1 MRVLVAVMVSIMLC
15 LQPMISLNES
25 NENYKIVSFSSL
37 QESSVSDNWWEDTN
51 MDKDKNRMHDM
62 LDIALEQGR
71 YVVDGKISVLVDFD
85 HMPTESDE
93 QLLIDEVGFEPSW
106 RFHHIPIIAGTIQ
119 TDLLDELLNVEG
131 VVFLTLNGEMR
142 MTLDN
147 AIGIH
152 HADTVWDL
160 GYTGEGISIAIIDTG
175 IDPLHVGLNDFD
187 DDPTTNDPKVVAFY
201 DALDG
206 SGDDGSGET
215 EPYDDQGHGSHCAG
229 ISAGTGAIE
238 EGPLSDGATP
248 YRGIAPDA
256 WLVGV
261 KVLDSGGSGSFA
273 EVMKGMEWTID
284 NKIKYNIRAAS
295 MSLGGVWLIEL
306 TQEQEERI
314 THLANEMVAAGISL
328 MIAAGNSAGY
338 GTIGTPGAA
347 KDVITVGS
355 TEDSKDLAVYSS
367 KGPTHEGQIKPNVA
381 AIGSAVMSVE
391 ANSGNGYASYSGT
404 SMATPM
410 VAGMAALLLQANP
423 DLQPLMI
430 RTILESTSEFKF
442 LTHPVRPNNDYG
454 WGFVL
459 MDAALDEAI
468 QYDASL
474 SINIS
479 ADTSVIYYEGNE
491 TEGGNDTASRF
502 YVREN
507 ENLYFDVE
515 GNASNL
521 EWRNILIEDVW
532 HSIDSLSEIDVMETQ
547 LGTGNHTIWVRAM
560 SSEGISYPVT
570 VPLYID
576 ESSKSEEVSSS
587 TLPLLPIGLALIV
600 LLSIALFF
608 SRRKSDVWQTSD
620 DDIWDE

>member
-1 MRVLVAVMVSIMLC
+1 MRALVAVMISIMFC
-15 LQPMISLNES
+15 LQPVISLSDNS
-25 NENYKIVSFSSL
+25 SYNYEIVPFSSL
-37 QESSVSDNWWEDTN
+37 QESSVPSNWWEDTN

-62 LDIALEQGR
+62 LDIALEQGK
-71 YVVDGKISVLVDFD
+71 YVVDGRISVLVDFD

-93 QLLIDEVGFEPSW
+93 QLLIEEVGFEPSW
-106 RFHHIPIIAGTIQ
+106 RFHHIPIISGTVE
-119 TDLLDELLNVEG
+119 TKLLDELLEIEG

-142 MTLDN
+142 IALDN

-152 HADTVWDL
+152 HVDTVWDY

-201 DALDG
+201 DALDD

-229 ISAGTGAIE
+229 ISAGTGAVDENPI
-238 EGPLSDGATP
+238 GGDDSKP
-248 YRGIAPDA
+248 YRGVAPDA

-273 EVMKGMEWTID
+273 EVMRGMEWTID

-295 MSLGGVWLIEL
+295 MSLGGVWLVEL

-347 KDVITVGS
+347 KDVITVGA
-355 TEDSKDLAVYSS
+355 TEDSKELAVYSS

-410 VAGMAALLLQANP
+410 VAGMAVLLLQANP

-430 RTILESTSEFKF
+430 RTILESTSEYKW
-442 LTHPVRPNNDYG
+442 LSHPVRPNNDYG

-459 MDAALDEAI
+459 MDEALAEAI
-468 QYDASL
+468 KYDASL

-479 ADTSVIYYEGNE
+479 ADTSVIFYEGNE
-491 TEGGNDTASRF
+491 TDGGNDTASRF
-502 YVREN
+502 FVREN
-507 ENLYFDVE
+507 ERLFFDVS
-515 GNASNL
+515 GNASNI
-521 EWRNILIEDVW
+521 EWRNILIEDIW
-532 HSIDSLSEIDVMETQ
+532 HAVDSITEIDVLQTQ
-547 LGTGNHTIWVRAM
+547 LGTGNHTIWVRAV

-570 VPLYID
+570 VALNIGDPIENDVEDSPSLSFSFVVFTSLLIAIFR
-576 ESSKSEEVSSS
+576 SKR
-587 TLPLLPIGLALIV
+587 T
-600 LLSIALFF
+600 
-608 SRRKSDVWQTSD
+608 
-620 DDIWDE
+620 

>member
-1 MRVLVAVMVSIMLC
+1 MRALVAVMVTIMLC
-15 LQPMISLNES
+15 LQPMITLNDKS
-25 NENYKIVSFSSL
+25 DDFLIVPLSSI
-37 QESSVSDNWWEDTN
+37 QESSVPDEWWKDTN

-62 LDIALEQGR
+62 LDIALEQGK

-85 HMPTESDE
+85 HMPTEADE
-93 QLLIDEVGFEPSW
+93 KLLIDEVGFDPSW
-106 RFHHIPIIAGTIQ
+106 RFHHIPIIAGTIE
-119 TDLLDELLNVEG
+119 TELLDELLEVEG

-152 HADTVWDL
+152 HVDTVWDY

-187 DDPTTNDPKVVAFY
+187 DDPLTNDPKVVAFY
-201 DALDG
+201 DALDE
-206 SGDDGSGET
+206 SGDNGDGTT

-229 ISAGTGAIE
+229 ISAGTGAVD
-238 EGPLSDGATP
+238 EGPMSENNEKP
-248 YRGIAPDA
+248 YRGVAPDA

-273 EVMKGMEWTID
+273 EVMRGMEWTID
-284 NKIKYNIRAAS
+284 NQIKYNIRAAS
-295 MSLGGVWLIEL
+295 MSLGGVWLVEL
-306 TQEQEERI
+306 TQEQEERV

-328 MIAAGNSAGY
+328 MIAAGNSAAY

-355 TEDSKDLAVYSS
+355 TEDSKELAVYSS

-410 VAGMAALLLQANP
+410 VAGMAVLLLQANP

-430 RTILESTSEFKF
+430 RTILESTSEFRW
-442 LTHPVRPNNDYG
+442 LSHPVRPNNDYG

-459 MDAALDEAI
+459 MDTALDEAI
-468 QYDASL
+468 KYDASL

-479 ADTSVIYYEGNE
+479 ADTSVIYYEGND
-491 TEGGNDTASRF
+491 TDGGNDTASRF
-502 YVREN
+502 FVHEN
-507 ENLYFDVE
+507 EQLFFDVT
-515 GNASNL
+515 GNASHI

-532 HSIDSLSEIDVMETQ
+532 HTIDSISEIDVMETQ
-547 LGTGNHTIWVRAM
+547 LGTGNHTIWVRAV

-570 VPLYID
+570 VALNIGDPIAEASEDSPSLPFTFVVFTSLVVAILR
-576 ESSKSEEVSSS
+576 SKR
-587 TLPLLPIGLALIV
+587 T
-600 LLSIALFF
+600 
-608 SRRKSDVWQTSD
+608 
-620 DDIWDE
+620 

>member
-25 NENYKIVSFSSL
+25 NKNYKIVSFSSL
-37 QESSVSDNWWEDTN
+37 QESSVSDSWWEDTN

-106 RFHHIPIIAGTIQ
+106 RFHHIPIIAGTVQ

-229 ISAGTGAIE
+229 ISAGTGAVE

-491 TEGGNDTASRF
+491 TDGGNDTASRF

-532 HSIDSLSEIDVMETQ
+532 HSIDSISEIDVMETQ
-547 LGTGNHTIWVRAM
+547 LGTGNHTIWVRAI

-570 VPLYID
+570 VPLNID
-576 ESSKSEEVSSS
+576 DAKSSS
-587 TLPLLPIGLALIV
+587 TEDSP
-600 LLSIALFF
+600 SIPFSFVVFTSFLVALFR
-608 SRRKSDVWQTSD
+608 SKRT
-620 DDIWDE
+620 

>member
-1 MRVLVAVMVSIMLC
+1 MRVLVALIVSIMLC
-15 LQPMISLNES
+15 LQPMLSFDNES
-25 NENYKIVSFSSL
+25 DNYVIVPFSSL
-37 QESSVSDNWWEDTN
+37 QEPMVSDWWEDTR
-51 MDKDKNRMHDM
+51 MDKDRNGMHDM
-62 LDIALEQGR
+62 LDIAVEQGK
-71 YVVDGKISVLVDFD
+71 YVIDGKISVLVDFD

-106 RFHHIPIIAGTIQ
+106 RFHHIPIIAGTIE
-119 TDLLDELLNVEG
+119 TELLDDLLNVEG
-131 VVFLTLNGEMR
+131 VVFLTLNGELR
-142 MTLDN
+142 IALDN

-152 HADTVWDL
+152 HVDTVWDY

-201 DALDG
+201 DALDD

-229 ISAGTGAIE
+229 ISAGTGAVDE
-238 EGPLSDGATP
+238 NPMGGDDSKP
-248 YRGIAPDA
+248 YRGVAPDA

-273 EVMKGMEWTID
+273 EVMRGMEWTID

-295 MSLGGVWLIEL
+295 MSLGGVWLVEL

-347 KDVITVGS
+347 KDVITVGA

-410 VAGMAALLLQANP
+410 VAGMAVLLLQANP

-430 RTILESTSEFKF
+430 RTILESTSEFMW
-442 LTHPVRPNNDYG
+442 LSHPVRPNNDYG

-459 MDAALDEAI
+459 MDTALEEAI
-468 QYDASL
+468 KYDASL

-491 TEGGNDTASRF
+491 TDGGNDTASRF
-502 YVREN
+502 YVHEN
-507 ENLYFDVE
+507 EELYFDVE
-515 GNASNL
+515 GNASHI
-521 EWRNILIEDVW
+521 EWRNILIEDIW
-532 HSIDSLSEIDVMETQ
+532 HSVDSLSKIDVMETQ
-547 LGTGNHTIWVRAM
+547 LGTGNHTIWVRAV

-570 VPLYID
+570 VPLNID
-576 ESSKSEEVSSS
+576 DAKLSSS
-587 TLPLLPIGLALIV
+587 EDSP
-600 LLSIALFF
+600 SIPFSFVVFTSLMAALFR
-608 SRRKSDVWQTSD
+608 SNKRQV
-620 DDIWDE
+620 

>member
-37 QESSVSDNWWEDTN
+37 QESSISDNWWEDTN

-229 ISAGTGAIE
+229 ISAGTGAVE

-459 MDAALDEAI
+459 MDTALDEAI

-491 TEGGNDTASRF
+491 TDGGNDTASRF

-532 HSIDSLSEIDVMETQ
+532 HSIDSISEIDVMETQ
-547 LGTGNHTIWVRAM
+547 LGTGNHTIWVRAI

-570 VPLYID
+570 VPLNID
-576 ESSKSEEVSSS
+576 DAKSSS
-587 TLPLLPIGLALIV
+587 TEDSP
-600 LLSIALFF
+600 SIPFSFVVFTSFLVALFR
-608 SRRKSDVWQTSD
+608 SKRT
-620 DDIWDE
+620 

>member
-1 MRVLVAVMVSIMLC
+1 MRVLVAMMVSIMLC
-15 LQPMISLNES
+15 LQPMISLNDES
-25 NENYKIVSFSSL
+25 GNYTIVSFSSF
-37 QESSVSDNWWEDTN
+37 QETQVEENWWENTR
-51 MDKDKNRMHDM
+51 MDMNKNSMHDM
-62 LDIALEQGR
+62 LDIALEQGK
-71 YVVDGKISVLVDFD
+71 YVVDGKISILVDFD
-85 HMPTESDE
+85 HMPTELDE
-93 QLLIDEVGFEPSW
+93 QLLIDEVNFEPSW
-106 RFHHIPIIAGTIQ
+106 RFHHIPIIAGTIEIALI
-119 TDLLDELLNVEG
+119 DDLLNVDG

-142 MTLDN
+142 MALDN

-152 HADTVWDL
+152 HVDTVWDF

-201 DALDG
+201 DALDE

-215 EPYDDQGHGSHCAG
+215 DAYDDQGHGSHCAG
-229 ISAGTGAIE
+229 ISAGTGSIE
-238 EGPLSDGATP
+238 EGPLSDGSTP
-248 YRGIAPDA
+248 YRGVAPDA

-295 MSLGGVWLIEL
+295 MSLGGVWLVEL
-306 TQEQEERI
+306 TQEQEERV

-355 TEDSKDLAVYSS
+355 TEDSKELAVYSS

-430 RTILESTSEFKF
+430 RTILESTSEYKW
-442 LTHPVRPNNDYG
+442 LSHPVRPNNDYG

-459 MDAALDEAI
+459 MDAALEEAI

-479 ADTSVIYYEGNE
+479 ADTSVISYEGNE
-491 TEGGNDTASRF
+491 TDGGNDTASRF
-502 YVREN
+502 YVNEN

-515 GNASNL
+515 GNASNI
-521 EWRNILIEDVW
+521 EWRDILIEDVW
-532 HSIDSLSEIDVMETQ
+532 HSVDSLSEINVMTTQ
-547 LGTGNHTIWVRAM
+547 LGTGNHTIWVRAV
-560 SSEGISYPVT
+560 SSEGISAPVT
-570 VPLYID
+570 VALNIGDAVYSETEDSPSLPFGFVIFTSMMVALYKTRRID
-576 ESSKSEEVSSS
+576 
-587 TLPLLPIGLALIV
+587 
-600 LLSIALFF
+600 
-608 SRRKSDVWQTSD
+608 
-620 DDIWDE
+620 

>member
-1 MRVLVAVMVSIMLC
+1 MRVLVALMVSIMLC
-15 LQPMISLNES
+15 LQPMLSFDNES
-25 NENYKIVSFSSL
+25 DNYVIVPFSSL
-37 QESSVSDNWWEDTN
+37 QEPMVSDWWEDTR
-51 MDKDKNRMHDM
+51 MDKDRNGMHDM
-62 LDIALEQGR
+62 LDIAVEQGK
-71 YVVDGKISVLVDFD
+71 YVIDGKISVLVDFD

-106 RFHHIPIIAGTIQ
+106 RFHHIPIIAGTIE
-119 TDLLDELLNVEG
+119 TELLDDLLNVEG
-131 VVFLTLNGEMR
+131 VVFLTLNGELR
-142 MTLDN
+142 IALDN

-152 HADTVWDL
+152 HVDTVWDY

-201 DALDG
+201 DALDD

-229 ISAGTGAIE
+229 ISAGTGAVDE
-238 EGPLSDGATP
+238 NPMGGDDSKP
-248 YRGIAPDA
+248 YRGVAPDA

-273 EVMKGMEWTID
+273 EVMRGMEWTID

-295 MSLGGVWLIEL
+295 MSLGGVWLVEL

-347 KDVITVGS
+347 KDVITVGA

-410 VAGMAALLLQANP
+410 VAGMAVLLLQANP

-430 RTILESTSEFKF
+430 RTILESTSEFMW
-442 LTHPVRPNNDYG
+442 LSHPVRPNNDYG

-459 MDAALDEAI
+459 MDTALEEAI
-468 QYDASL
+468 KYDASL

-491 TEGGNDTASRF
+491 TDGGNDTASRF
-502 YVREN
+502 FVHEN
-507 ENLYFDVE
+507 EKLYFDVE
-515 GNASNL
+515 GNVSHI
-521 EWRNILIEDVW
+521 EWRNILIEDIW
-532 HSIDSLSEIDVMETQ
+532 HSVDSLTEIDVMETQ
-547 LGTGNHTIWVRAM
+547 LGTGNHTIWVRAV

-570 VPLYID
+570 VPLNID
-576 ESSKSEEVSSS
+576 DAKLSSS
-587 TLPLLPIGLALIV
+587 EDSP
-600 LLSIALFF
+600 SIPFSFVVFTSLMAALFR
-608 SRRKSDVWQTSD
+608 SNKRQA
-620 DDIWDE
+620 

>member
-15 LQPMISLNES
+15 LQPMISLEDKS
-25 NENYKIVSFSSL
+25 TNYEIVSFSSL
-37 QESSVSDNWWEDTN
+37 QESSVPDEWWKDTN

-62 LDIALEQGR
+62 LDIAIEQGK
-71 YVVDGKISVLVDFD
+71 YVIDGKISVLVDFD
-85 HMPTESDE
+85 HMPTGADE

-106 RFHHIPIIAGTIQ
+106 RFHHIPIIAGTIE
-119 TDLLDELLNVEG
+119 TELLDELLDVEG

-142 MTLDN
+142 IALDN

-152 HADTVWDL
+152 HVDTVWDY

-201 DALDG
+201 DALDD

-229 ISAGTGAIE
+229 ISAGTGAVD
-238 EGPLSDGATP
+238 EGPLGDDSKP
-248 YRGIAPDA
+248 YRGVAPDA

-273 EVMKGMEWTID
+273 EVMRGMEWTID

-295 MSLGGVWLIEL
+295 MSLGGVWLVEL
-306 TQEQEERI
+306 TQEQEERV

-328 MIAAGNSAGY
+328 MIAAGNSAAY

-355 TEDSKDLAVYSS
+355 TEDSKELAVYSS

-410 VAGMAALLLQANP
+410 VAGMAVLLLQANP

-430 RTILESTSEFKF
+430 RTILESTSEFRW
-442 LTHPVRPNNDYG
+442 LSHPVRPNNDYG

-459 MDAALDEAI
+459 MDTALDEAI
-468 QYDASL
+468 KYDASL

-479 ADTSVIYYEGNE
+479 ADTSVIYYEGND
-491 TEGGNDTASRF
+491 TDGGNDTASRF
-502 YVREN
+502 FVHEN
-507 ENLYFDVE
+507 EKLFFDVE
-515 GNASNL
+515 GNASHL

-532 HSIDSLSEIDVMETQ
+532 HTIDSISEIDVMETQ
-547 LGTGNHTIWVRAM
+547 LGTGNHTIWVRAV

-570 VPLYID
+570 VPLNID
-576 ESSKSEEVSSS
+576 DAKASSEEDSPSIPFSFVVFTS
-587 TLPLLPIGLALIV
+587 LLVAV
-600 LLSIALFF
+600 F
-608 SRRKSDVWQTSD
+608 RKRT
-620 DDIWDE
+620 

>member
-15 LQPMISLNES
+15 LQPMISLEDKS
-25 NENYKIVSFSSL
+25 TNYEIVSFSSL
-37 QESSVSDNWWEDTN
+37 QESSVPDEWWKDTN

-62 LDIALEQGR
+62 LDIAIEQGK
-71 YVVDGKISVLVDFD
+71 YVIDGKISVLVDFD
-85 HMPTESDE
+85 HMPTEADE

-106 RFHHIPIIAGTIQ
+106 RFHHIPIIAGTIE
-119 TDLLDELLNVEG
+119 TELLDELLDVEG

-142 MTLDN
+142 IALDN

-152 HADTVWDL
+152 HVDTVWDY

-201 DALDG
+201 DALDD

-229 ISAGTGAIE
+229 ISAGTGAVD
-238 EGPLSDGATP
+238 EGPLGDDSKP
-248 YRGIAPDA
+248 YRGVAPDA

-273 EVMKGMEWTID
+273 EVMRGMEWTID

-295 MSLGGVWLIEL
+295 MSLGGVWLVEL
-306 TQEQEERI
+306 TQEQEERV

-328 MIAAGNSAGY
+328 MIAAGNSAAY

-355 TEDSKDLAVYSS
+355 TEDSKELAVYSS

-410 VAGMAALLLQANP
+410 VAGMAVLLLQANP

-430 RTILESTSEFKF
+430 RTILESTSEFRW
-442 LTHPVRPNNDYG
+442 LSHPVRPNNDYG

-459 MDAALDEAI
+459 MDTALDEAI
-468 QYDASL
+468 KYDASL

-479 ADTSVIYYEGNE
+479 ADTSVIYYEGND
-491 TEGGNDTASRF
+491 TDGGNDTASRF
-502 YVREN
+502 FVHEN
-507 ENLYFDVE
+507 EKLFFDVE
-515 GNASNL
+515 GNASHL

-532 HSIDSLSEIDVMETQ
+532 HTIDSISEIDVMETQ
-547 LGTGNHTIWVRAM
+547 LGTGNHTIWVRAV

-570 VPLYID
+570 VPLNID
-576 ESSKSEEVSSS
+576 DAKASSEEDSPSIPFSFVVFTS
-587 TLPLLPIGLALIV
+587 LLVAV
-600 LLSIALFF
+600 F
-608 SRRKSDVWQTSD
+608 RKRT
-620 DDIWDE
+620 

>member
-15 LQPMISLNES
+15 LQPMISLEDKS
-25 NENYKIVSFSSL
+25 NNYEIVSFSSL
-37 QESSVSDNWWEDTN
+37 QESSAPDEWWKDTN

-62 LDIALEQGR
+62 LDIALEQGK

-85 HMPTESDE
+85 HMPTEADE
-93 QLLIDEVGFEPSW
+93 QLLINEVGFEPSW
-106 RFHHIPIIAGTIQ
+106 RFHHIPIIAGTIE
-119 TDLLDELLNVEG
+119 TELLEELLEVEG

-142 MTLDN
+142 IALDN

-152 HADTVWDL
+152 HVDTVWDY

-229 ISAGTGAIE
+229 ISAGTGSVD

-248 YRGIAPDA
+248 YRGVAPGA

-295 MSLGGVWLIEL
+295 MSLGGVWLVEL

-328 MIAAGNSAGY
+328 MIAAGNSAAY

-355 TEDSKDLAVYSS
+355 TEDSKELAVYSS

-410 VAGMAALLLQANP
+410 VAGMAVLLLQANP

-430 RTILESTSEFKF
+430 RTILESTSEFRW
-442 LTHPVRPNNDYG
+442 LSHPVRPNNDYG

-459 MDAALDEAI
+459 MDTALEEAI

-491 TEGGNDTASRF
+491 TNGGNDTSSRF
-502 YVREN
+502 FVHEN

-515 GNASNL
+515 GNASYI
-521 EWRNILIEDVW
+521 EWRNILIEDIW
-532 HSIDSLSEIDVMETQ
+532 HSIDSKTPGTLLSDIDVKETQ
-547 LGTGNHTIWVRAM
+547 LGPGNHTIWVRAV

-570 VPLYID
+570 VALNIGDPIEKGTED
-576 ESSKSEEVSSS
+576 SSALSFTFVVFTS
-587 TLPLLPIGLALIV
+587 LL
-600 LLSIALFF
+600 IAIFR
-608 SRRKSDVWQTSD
+608 SKRT
-620 DDIWDE
+620 

>member
-1 MRVLVAVMVSIMLC
+1 MRAIVAVMLAIMVSF
-15 LQPMISLNES
+15 QPSLSFGGES
-25 NENYKIVSFSSL
+25 DDNFQIVSYSSL
-37 QESSVSDNWWEDTN
+37 VENNEDRWWEDTR
-51 MDKDKNRMHDM
+51 MDMNKNRMHDM
-62 LDIALEQGR
+62 LDIALEQGK
-71 YVVDGKISVLVDFD
+71 YVYDGKISVLVDFD
-85 HMPTESDE
+85 HMPTKEDE

-106 RFHHIPIIAGTIQ
+106 RFHHIPIISGEVKTE
-119 TDLLDELLNVEG
+119 LLDELLEVEG
-131 VVFLTLNGEMR
+131 VVFLTLNGELQIA
-142 MTLDN
+142 LDN

-152 HADTVWDL
+152 HVDTVWDF

-187 DDPTTNDPKVVAFY
+187 DDPSTADPKVVAFY

-229 ISAGTGAIE
+229 ISAGTGAVG
-238 EGPLSDGATP
+238 EGPLSDGSTP
-248 YRGIAPDA
+248 YRGVAPGA
-256 WLVGV
+256 SLVGV
-261 KVLDSGGSGSFA
+261 KVLDGGGSGSFA

-284 NKIKYNIRAAS
+284 NQIKYNIRAAS
-295 MSLGGVWLIEL
+295 MSLGGVWLVEL

-328 MIAAGNSAGY
+328 MIAAGNSGGY

-355 TEDSKDLAVYSS
+355 TEDSKELAVYSS

-423 DLQPLMI
+423 DLQPLMV
-430 RTILESTSEFKF
+430 RSILESTAEYRWLS
-442 LTHPVRPNNDYG
+442 HPVRPNNDYG

-459 MDAALDEAI
+459 MDAALEEAI

-474 SINIS
+474 SINLS

-491 TEGGNDTASRF
+491 TDGGNDTASRF
-502 YVREN
+502 FVYEN
-507 ENLYFDVE
+507 QNLEFVTE
-515 GNASNL
+515 GNISNI
-521 EWRNILIEDVW
+521 EWRDVLIEDIW
-532 HSIDSLSEIDVMETQ
+532 HTVDSIDKIDVMQTQ
-547 LGTGNHTIWVRAM
+547 LGKGNHTIWVRAI
-560 SSEGISYPVT
+560 SSEGISA
-570 VPLYID
+570 PLTIALNIG
-576 ESSKSEEVSSS
+576 EALPSKSEDTPGFSFAFVVFS
-587 TLPLLPIGLALIV
+587 LLLVTI
-600 LLSIALFF
+600 SR
-608 SRRKSDVWQTSD
+608 SRRA
-620 DDIWDE
+620 

>member
-1 MRVLVAVMVSIMLC
+1 MRAFVAVMVTIMLC
-15 LQPMISLNES
+15 LQPMITLNDKS
-25 NENYKIVSFSSL
+25 DDFVIVPFSSI
-37 QESSVSDNWWEDTN
+37 QESSVPDDWWKDTN

-62 LDIALEQGR
+62 LDIALEQGK
-71 YVVDGKISVLVDFD
+71 YVVDGKISVLVDFN
-85 HMPTESDE
+85 HMPTEADE

-106 RFHHIPIIAGTIQ
+106 RFHHIPIIAGTIE
-119 TDLLDELLNVEG
+119 TELLDELLEVKG

-152 HADTVWDL
+152 HVDTVWDY

-187 DDPTTNDPKVVAFY
+187 DDPTTTDPKVVAFY
-201 DALDG
+201 DALDD

-229 ISAGTGAIE
+229 ISAGTGAVDE
-238 EGPLSDGATP
+238 TPMGDDSKP
-248 YRGIAPDA
+248 YRGVAPDA

-261 KVLDSGGSGSFA
+261 KVLDGGGSGSFA
-273 EVMKGMEWTID
+273 EVMRGMEWTID
-284 NKIKYNIRAAS
+284 NQIKYNIRAAS
-295 MSLGGVWLIEL
+295 MSLGGVWLVEL
-306 TQEQEERI
+306 TQEQEERV

-328 MIAAGNSAGY
+328 MIAAGNSAAY

-355 TEDSKDLAVYSS
+355 TEDSKELAVYSS

-410 VAGMAALLLQANP
+410 VAGMAVLLLQANP

-430 RTILESTSEFKF
+430 RTILESTSEFRW
-442 LTHPVRPNNDYG
+442 LSHPVRPNNDYG

-459 MDAALDEAI
+459 MDTALDEAI
-468 QYDASL
+468 KYDASL

-491 TEGGNDTASRF
+491 TDGGNDTASRF
-502 YVREN
+502 FVHEN
-507 ENLYFDVE
+507 ENLVFDVT
-515 GNASNL
+515 GNVTNIQ
-521 EWRNILIEDVW
+521 WRNILIEDIW
-532 HSIDSLSEIDVMETQ
+532 HTVDSISEIDVLQTQ
-547 LGTGNHTIWVRAM
+547 LGTGNHTIWVRAE

-570 VPLYID
+570 VALNIGDPIAEPSEDSPSLPFSFVVFTSLLIAIIR
-576 ESSKSEEVSSS
+576 SKR
-587 TLPLLPIGLALIV
+587 T
-600 LLSIALFF
+600 
-608 SRRKSDVWQTSD
+608 
-620 DDIWDE
+620 

>member
-15 LQPMISLNES
+15 LQTMISLNES

-37 QESSVSDNWWEDTN
+37 QESSVSDSWWEDTN

-229 ISAGTGAIE
+229 ISAGTGAVE

-491 TEGGNDTASRF
+491 TDGGNDTASRF

-532 HSIDSLSEIDVMETQ
+532 HSIDSISEIDVMETQ
-547 LGTGNHTIWVRAM
+547 LGTGNHTIWVRAI

-570 VPLYID
+570 VPLNID
-576 ESSKSEEVSSS
+576 DAKSSS
-587 TLPLLPIGLALIV
+587 TEDSP
-600 LLSIALFF
+600 SIPFSFVVFTSFLVALFR
-608 SRRKSDVWQTSD
+608 SKRT
-620 DDIWDE
+620 

>member
-1 MRVLVAVMVSIMLC
+1 MRVLVAVMVSIMLS
-15 LQPMISLNES
+15 LQPMISLNDDLS
-25 NENYKIVSFSSL
+25 NNYEIVSFSSI
-37 QESSVSDNWWEDTN
+37 QESSVSDKWWEDTN
-51 MDKDKNRMHDM
+51 MDKDKNRMHDV
-62 LDIALEQGR
+62 LDIALEQGK

-85 HMPTESDE
+85 HMPTASDE
-93 QLLIDEVGFEPSW
+93 QLLIDEVDFLPSW
-106 RFHHIPIIAGTIQ
+106 RFHHIPIISGTIE
-119 TDLLDELLNVEG
+119 THLLDELLEVEG
-131 VVFLTLNGEMR
+131 VVFLTLNGELQIA
-142 MTLDN
+142 LDN

-152 HADTVWDL
+152 HVDTVWDF

-201 DALDG
+201 DALDD

-229 ISAGTGAIE
+229 ISAGTGAVDE
-238 EGPLSDGATP
+238 SPLSDGSTP
-248 YRGIAPDA
+248 YRGVAPGA

-261 KVLDSGGSGSFA
+261 KVLDGGGSGSFE
-273 EVMKGMEWTID
+273 EVMRGMEWTID

-295 MSLGGVWLIEL
+295 MSLGGAWLFEL
-306 TQEQEERI
+306 TQEQEERV

-328 MIAAGNSAGY
+328 MIAAGNSASY

-347 KDVITVGS
+347 KDVITVGA
-355 TEDSKDLAVYSS
+355 TEDGKDLAAYSS

-391 ANSGNGYASYSGT
+391 ANSGNAYASYSGT

-423 DLQPLMI
+423 DLQPLMV
-430 RTILESTSEFKF
+430 RTILESTSEFKW
-442 LTHPVRPNNDYG
+442 LSHPVRPNNDYG

-459 MDAALDEAI
+459 MDAALEEAI
-468 QYDASL
+468 KYDASL

-479 ADTSVIYYEGNE
+479 AETFVIYYEGNE
-491 TEGGNDTASRF
+491 TNGGNDTSSRF
-502 YVREN
+502 FAYEGG
-507 ENLYFDVE
+507 ELLFDTS
-515 GNASNL
+515 GNATTI

-532 HSIDSLSEIDVMETQ
+532 HTVNSQVMNVDGLWSIDVMQTQ
-547 LGTGNHTIWVRAM
+547 LGTGNHTIWVRAV

-570 VPLYID
+570 VPLNIG
-576 ESSKSEEVSSS
+576 ESIELDKEDSPS
-587 TLPLLPIGLALIV
+587 LPFSMVVFASLIV
-600 LLSIALFF
+600 AVFRSK
-608 SRRKSDVWQTSD
+608 RT
-620 DDIWDE
+620 

>member
-15 LQPMISLNES
+15 LQPMISLEDRS
-25 NENYKIVSFSSL
+25 DNYEIVSFSSL
-37 QESSVSDNWWEDTN
+37 QEPSVSDEWWKDTN

-62 LDIALEQGR
+62 LDIALEQGK

-85 HMPTESDE
+85 HMPTEADE
-93 QLLIDEVGFEPSW
+93 QLLIDEVGFDPSW
-106 RFHHIPIIAGTIQ
+106 RFHHIPIIAGTIE
-119 TDLLDELLNVEG
+119 TELLDELLEVEG
-131 VVFLTLNGEMR
+131 VVFLTLNGELR
-142 MTLDN
+142 IALDN

-152 HADTVWDL
+152 HVDTVWDY

-201 DALDG
+201 DALDD

-229 ISAGTGAIE
+229 ISAGTGAVDE
-238 EGPLSDGATP
+238 NPMGGDDSKP
-248 YRGIAPDA
+248 YRGVAPDA

-273 EVMKGMEWTID
+273 EVMRGMEWTID

-295 MSLGGVWLIEL
+295 MSLGGVWLVEL
-306 TQEQEERI
+306 TQEQEERV

-328 MIAAGNSAGY
+328 MIAAGNSAAY

-355 TEDSKDLAVYSS
+355 TEDSKELAVYSS

-410 VAGMAALLLQANP
+410 VAGMAVLLLQANP

-430 RTILESTSEFKF
+430 RTILESTSEFRW
-442 LTHPVRPNNDYG
+442 LSHPVRPNNDYG

-459 MDAALDEAI
+459 MDTALDEAI
-468 QYDASL
+468 KYDASL

-479 ADTSVIYYEGNE
+479 ADTSVIYYEGND
-491 TEGGNDTASRF
+491 TDGGNDTASRF
-502 YVREN
+502 FVHEN
-507 ENLYFDVE
+507 GKLYFDVE
-515 GNASNL
+515 GNASDI

-532 HSIDSLSEIDVMETQ
+532 HTISSISEIDVMETQ
-547 LGTGNHTIWVRAM
+547 LGTGNHTIWVRAV

-570 VPLYID
+570 VPLNIGD
-576 ESSKSEEVSSS
+576 AKSPKEEEAPSITFSFVVFTS
-587 TLPLLPIGLALIV
+587 LLVAV
-600 LLSIALFF
+600 F
-608 SRRKSDVWQTSD
+608 RKRT
-620 DDIWDE
+620 

>member
-1 MRVLVAVMVSIMLC
+1 MRALVAVMLAIM
-15 LQPMISLNES
+15 
-25 NENYKIVSFSSL
+25 VSFQPSL
-37 QESSVSDNWWEDTN
+37 SFGDDSEDKFQIVPYSSSVESKEDRWWEDTK
-51 MDKDKNRMHDM
+51 MDMDKNRMHDM
-62 LDIALEQGR
+62 LDIALEQGK
-71 YVVDGKISVLVDFD
+71 YVFDGKISVLVDFD
-85 HMPTESDE
+85 HMPTQKDE

-106 RFHHIPIIAGTIQ
+106 RFHHIPIISGEVK
-119 TDLLDELLNVEG
+119 TDLLDELLEVKG
-131 VVFLTLNGEMR
+131 VVFLTLNGELQIA
-142 MTLDN
+142 LDN

-152 HADTVWDL
+152 NVDTVWDF

-187 DDPTTNDPKVVAFY
+187 DDPSTADPKVVAFY

-229 ISAGTGAIE
+229 ISAGTGSVG
-238 EGPLSDGATP
+238 EGPLSDGSTP
-248 YRGIAPDA
+248 YRGVAPGA
-256 WLVGV
+256 SLVGV
-261 KVLDSGGSGSFA
+261 KVLDGGGSGSFA

-284 NKIKYNIRAAS
+284 NQIKYNIRAAS
-295 MSLGGVWLIEL
+295 MSLGGVWLVEL

-328 MIAAGNSAGY
+328 MIAAGNSGGY

-355 TEDSKDLAVYSS
+355 TEDSKELAVYSS

-391 ANSGNGYASYSGT
+391 ANSGNAYASYSGT

-430 RTILESTSEFKF
+430 RSILESTAEYKWLS
-442 LTHPVRPNNDYG
+442 HPVRPNNDYG

-474 SINIS
+474 SINLS

-491 TEGGNDTASRF
+491 TDGGNDTASRF
-502 YVREN
+502 FVPEN
-507 ENLYFDVE
+507 Q
-515 GNASNL
+515 NL
-521 EWRNILIEDVW
+521 EFVTGGNISNIEWRDVLIEDIW
-532 HSIDSLSEIDVMETQ
+532 HTVDSIDEIDIMQTQ
-547 LGTGNHTIWVRAM
+547 LGPGNHTIWVRAV
-560 SSEGISYPVT
+560 SSEGISAPLT
-570 VPLYID
+570 VPLNIGD
-576 ESSKSEEVSSS
+576 AIASKSEDTPGFSFMFVAISLILVTVSR
-587 TLPLLPIGLALIV
+587 
-600 LLSIALFF
+600 
-608 SRRKSDVWQTSD
+608 SRRA
-620 DDIWDE
+620 

>member
-1 MRVLVAVMVSIMLC
+1 MRAVVAVMLAIMVSF
-15 LQPMISLNES
+15 QPSLSFGDKSEDNFR
-25 NENYKIVSFSSL
+25 IVSYSSL
-37 QESSVSDNWWEDTN
+37 VENNEDRWWEDTR
-51 MDKDKNRMHDM
+51 MDMDKNRMHDM
-62 LDIALEQGR
+62 LDIALEQGK
-71 YVVDGKISVLVDFD
+71 YVYDGKISVLVDFD
-85 HMPTESDE
+85 HMPTKNDE

-106 RFHHIPIIAGTIQ
+106 RFHHIPIISGEVKTE
-119 TDLLDELLNVEG
+119 LLDELLEVKG
-131 VVFLTLNGEMR
+131 VVFLTLNGELQIA
-142 MTLDN
+142 LDN

-152 HADTVWDL
+152 HVDTVWDF

-187 DDPTTNDPKVVAFY
+187 DDPSTADPKVVAFY

-229 ISAGTGAIE
+229 ISAGTGAVG
-238 EGPLSDGATP
+238 EGPLSDGSTP
-248 YRGIAPDA
+248 YRGVAPGA
-256 WLVGV
+256 SLVGV
-261 KVLDSGGSGSFA
+261 KVLDGGGSGSFA

-284 NKIKYNIRAAS
+284 NQIKYNIRAAS
-295 MSLGGVWLIEL
+295 MSLGGVWFVEL

-328 MIAAGNSAGY
+328 MIAAGNSGGY

-355 TEDSKDLAVYSS
+355 TEDSKELAVYSS

-423 DLQPLMI
+423 DLQPLMV
-430 RTILESTSEFKF
+430 RSILESTAEYRWLS
-442 LTHPVRPNNDYG
+442 HPVRPNNDYG

-459 MDAALDEAI
+459 MDAALEEAI
-468 QYDASL
+468 QYDSSL
-474 SINIS
+474 SINLS

-491 TEGGNDTASRF
+491 TDGGNDTASRF
-502 YVREN
+502 FVYEN
-507 ENLYFDVE
+507 QNLEFVTG
-515 GNASNL
+515 GNLSHI
-521 EWRNILIEDVW
+521 EWRNVLIEDIW
-532 HSIDSLSEIDVMETQ
+532 HTVDSIEEIDVMQTQ
-547 LGTGNHTIWVRAM
+547 LGTGNHTIWVRAV
-560 SSEGISYPVT
+560 SSEGISAPLT
-570 VPLYID
+570 VPLNIG
-576 ESSKSEEVSSS
+576 EAQASKSEDTPGFSLIFVVFS
-587 TLPLLPIGLALIV
+587 LLLVTI
-600 LLSIALFF
+600 SR
-608 SRRKSDVWQTSD
+608 SRRA
-620 DDIWDE
+620 

>member
-1 MRVLVAVMVSIMLC
+1 MRALVAVMVTIMLC
-15 LQPMISLNES
+15 LQPMITLNDKS
-25 NENYKIVSFSSL
+25 DDFLIVPLSSI
-37 QESSVSDNWWEDTN
+37 QESSVPDEWWKDTN

-62 LDIALEQGR
+62 LDIALEQGK

-85 HMPTESDE
+85 HMPTEADE
-93 QLLIDEVGFEPSW
+93 KLLIDEVGFDPSW
-106 RFHHIPIIAGTIQ
+106 RFHHIPIIAGTIE
-119 TDLLDELLNVEG
+119 TELLDELLEVEG

-152 HADTVWDL
+152 HVDKVWDY

-187 DDPTTNDPKVVAFY
+187 DDPLTNDPKVVAFY
-201 DALDG
+201 DALDE
-206 SGDDGSGET
+206 SGDNGDGTT

-229 ISAGTGAIE
+229 ISAGTGAVD
-238 EGPLSDGATP
+238 EGPMSENNEKP
-248 YRGIAPDA
+248 YRGVAPDA

-273 EVMKGMEWTID
+273 EVMRGMEWTID
-284 NKIKYNIRAAS
+284 NQIKYNIRAAS
-295 MSLGGVWLIEL
+295 MSLGGVWLVEL
-306 TQEQEERI
+306 TQEQEERV

-328 MIAAGNSAGY
+328 MIAAGNSAAY

-355 TEDSKDLAVYSS
+355 TEDSKELAVYSS

-410 VAGMAALLLQANP
+410 VAGMAVLLLQANP

-430 RTILESTSEFKF
+430 RTILESTSEFRW
-442 LTHPVRPNNDYG
+442 LSHPVRPNNDYG

-459 MDAALDEAI
+459 MDTALDEAI
-468 QYDASL
+468 KYDASL

-479 ADTSVIYYEGNE
+479 ADTSVIYYEGND
-491 TEGGNDTASRF
+491 TDGGNDTASRF
-502 YVREN
+502 FVHEN
-507 ENLYFDVE
+507 EQLFFDVS
-515 GNASNL
+515 GNASHI

-532 HSIDSLSEIDVMETQ
+532 HTIDSISEIDVMETQ
-547 LGTGNHTIWVRAM
+547 LGTGNHTIWVRAV

-570 VPLYID
+570 VALNIGDPIAEASEDSPSLPFTFVVFTSLVVAILR
-576 ESSKSEEVSSS
+576 SKR
-587 TLPLLPIGLALIV
+587 T
-600 LLSIALFF
+600 
-608 SRRKSDVWQTSD
+608 
-620 DDIWDE
+620 

>member
-37 QESSVSDNWWEDTN
+37 QESSVSDSWWEDTN

-229 ISAGTGAIE
+229 ISAGTGAVE

-491 TEGGNDTASRF
+491 TDGGNDTASRF

-547 LGTGNHTIWVRAM
+547 LGTGNHTIWVRAI

-570 VPLYID
+570 VPLNID
-576 ESSKSEEVSSS
+576 DAKSSS
-587 TLPLLPIGLALIV
+587 TEDSPSIPFSFV
-600 LLSIALFF
+600 LFTSFLVALFR
-608 SRRKSDVWQTSD
+608 SKRT
-620 DDIWDE
+620 

>member
-1 MRVLVAVMVSIMLC
+1 MLC
-15 LQPMISLNES
+15 LQPMISLKDDSEG
-25 NENYKIVSFSSL
+25 NYVIVPFSSL
-37 QESSVSDNWWEDTN
+37 QESQSDNWWEDTR
-51 MDKDKNRMHDM
+51 MDKDRNGMHDM
-62 LDIALEQGR
+62 LDIAVEQGR
-71 YVVDGKISVLVDFD
+71 YVIDGKISVLVDFD

-106 RFHHIPIIAGTIQ
+106 RFHHIPIIAGTIE
-119 TDLLDELLNVEG
+119 TELLDDLLNVDG
-131 VVFLTLNGEMR
+131 VVFLTLNGELR
-142 MTLDN
+142 IALDN

-152 HADTVWDL
+152 HVDTVWDY

-201 DALDG
+201 DALDD

-229 ISAGTGAIE
+229 ISAGTGAVDE
-238 EGPLSDGATP
+238 NPMGGDDSKP
-248 YRGIAPDA
+248 YRGVAPDA

-273 EVMKGMEWTID
+273 EVMRGMEWTID

-295 MSLGGVWLIEL
+295 MSLGGVWLVEL

-347 KDVITVGS
+347 KDVITVGA

-410 VAGMAALLLQANP
+410 VAGMAVLLLQANP

-430 RTILESTSEFKF
+430 RTILESTSEFMW
-442 LTHPVRPNNDYG
+442 LSHPVRPNNDYG

-459 MDAALDEAI
+459 MDTALEEAI
-468 QYDASL
+468 KYDASL

-491 TEGGNDTASRF
+491 TDGGNDTASRF
-502 YVREN
+502 YVHEN
-507 ENLYFDVE
+507 EKLYFDVE
-515 GNASNL
+515 GNVSHI
-521 EWRNILIEDVW
+521 EWRNILIENIW
-532 HSIDSLSEIDVMETQ
+532 HSVESLSEIDVMETQ
-547 LGTGNHTIWVRAM
+547 LGTGNHTIWVRAV
-560 SSEGISYPVT
+560 SSEGISAPVT
-570 VPLYID
+570 VPLNID
-576 ESSKSEEVSSS
+576 DPVESKKEDSPSIPFSFVVFTS
-587 TLPLLPIGLALIV
+587 LM
-600 LLSIALFF
+600 IALFK
-608 SRRKSDVWQTSD
+608 SRRT
-620 DDIWDE
+620 

>member
-1 MRVLVAVMVSIMLC
+1 MRSILAVLVASLVA
-15 LQPMISLNES
+15 LQPMLSFDDSS
-25 NENYKIVSFSSL
+25 NENNVVGFSSKSIS
-37 QESSVSDNWWEDTN
+37 EEVNWWENTA
-51 MDKDKNRMHDM
+51 MDKDKNNMHDM
-62 LDIALEQGR
+62 LDIALEQGK
-71 YVVDGKISVLVDFD
+71 YVVEGKISVLVDFD

-106 RFHHIPIIAGTIQ
+106 RFHHIPIIAGTIE
-119 TDLLDELLNVEG
+119 TELLDDLLNVEG
-131 VVFLTLNGEMR
+131 VVFLTLNGELR
-142 MTLDN
+142 IALDN

-152 HADTVWDL
+152 NVDTVWDY

-201 DALDG
+201 DALDD

-229 ISAGTGAIE
+229 ISAGTGAVDE
-238 EGPLSDGATP
+238 TP
-248 YRGIAPDA
+248 PEMGGDDSKPFRGVAPDA

-273 EVMKGMEWTID
+273 EVMRGMEWTID

-347 KDVITVGS
+347 KDVITVGA
-355 TEDSKDLAVYSS
+355 TEDSKDLAFYSS

-410 VAGMAALLLQANP
+410 VAGMAVLLLQANP

-430 RTILESTSEFKF
+430 RTILESTSEFKW
-442 LTHPVRPNNDYG
+442 LSHPVRPNNDYG

-459 MDAALDEAI
+459 MDTALEEAI

-491 TEGGNDTASRF
+491 TDGGNDTASRF
-502 YVREN
+502 YVHEN
-507 ENLYFDVE
+507 EKLYFDVE
-515 GNASNL
+515 GNASHI
-521 EWRNILIEDVW
+521 EWRNILIENIW
-532 HSIDSLSEIDVMETQ
+532 HSVDSLSEIDVMETQ
-547 LGTGNHTIWVRAM
+547 LGTGNHTIWVRAIN
-560 SSEGISYPVT
+560 SEGGISAPVT
-570 VPLYID
+570 VPLNID
-576 ESSKSEEVSSS
+576 DSVQSKKEDSPSLPFSFAILASSMV
-587 TLPLLPIGLALIV
+587 
-600 LLSIALFF
+600 ALFR
-608 SRRKSDVWQTSD
+608 SNKRQA
-620 DDIWDE
+620 

>member
-15 LQPMISLNES
+15 LQPMISLEDRS
-25 NENYKIVSFSSL
+25 DNYEIVSFSSL
-37 QESSVSDNWWEDTN
+37 QEPSVPDEWWKDTN

-62 LDIALEQGR
+62 LDIALEQGK

-85 HMPTESDE
+85 HMPTEADE
-93 QLLIDEVGFEPSW
+93 QLLIDEVGFDPSW
-106 RFHHIPIIAGTIQ
+106 RFHHIPIIAGTIE
-119 TDLLDELLNVEG
+119 TELLDELLEVEG
-131 VVFLTLNGEMR
+131 VVFLTLNGELR
-142 MTLDN
+142 IALDN

-152 HADTVWDL
+152 HVDTVWDY

-201 DALDG
+201 DALDD

-229 ISAGTGAIE
+229 ISAGTGAVDE
-238 EGPLSDGATP
+238 NPMGGDDSKP
-248 YRGIAPDA
+248 YRGVAPDA

-273 EVMKGMEWTID
+273 EVMRGMEWTID

-295 MSLGGVWLIEL
+295 MSLGGVWLVEL
-306 TQEQEERI
+306 TQEQEERV

-328 MIAAGNSAGY
+328 MIAAGNSAAY

-355 TEDSKDLAVYSS
+355 TEDSKELAVYSS

-410 VAGMAALLLQANP
+410 VAGMAVLLLQANP

-430 RTILESTSEFKF
+430 RTILESTSEFRW
-442 LTHPVRPNNDYG
+442 LSHPVRPNNDYG

-459 MDAALDEAI
+459 MDTALDEAI
-468 QYDASL
+468 KYDASL

-479 ADTSVIYYEGNE
+479 ADTSVIYYEGND
-491 TEGGNDTASRF
+491 TDGGNDTASRF
-502 YVREN
+502 FVHEN
-507 ENLYFDVE
+507 GKLYFDVE
-515 GNASNL
+515 GNASDI

-532 HSIDSLSEIDVMETQ
+532 HTISSISEIDVMETQ
-547 LGTGNHTIWVRAM
+547 LGTGNHTIWVRAV

-570 VPLYID
+570 VPLNIGD
-576 ESSKSEEVSSS
+576 AKSPKEEEAPSITFSFVVFTS
-587 TLPLLPIGLALIV
+587 LLVAV
-600 LLSIALFF
+600 F
-608 SRRKSDVWQTSD
+608 RKRT
-620 DDIWDE
+620 

>member
-1 MRVLVAVMVSIMLC
+1 MRSLLAVLVASLVA
-15 LQPMISLNES
+15 LQPMLSFDDSS
-25 NENYKIVSFSSL
+25 NENNVVGFSSKSIS
-37 QESSVSDNWWEDTN
+37 EEVNWWENTA
-51 MDKDKNRMHDM
+51 MDKDKNNMHDM
-62 LDIALEQGR
+62 LDIALEQGK
-71 YVVDGKISVLVDFD
+71 YVVEGKISVLVDFD

-106 RFHHIPIIAGTIQ
+106 RFHHIPIIAGTIE
-119 TDLLDELLNVEG
+119 TELLDDLLNVEG
-131 VVFLTLNGEMR
+131 VVFLTLNGELR
-142 MTLDN
+142 IALDN

-152 HADTVWDL
+152 NVDTVWDY

-201 DALDG
+201 DALDD

-229 ISAGTGAIE
+229 ISAGTGAVDE
-238 EGPLSDGATP
+238 TP
-248 YRGIAPDA
+248 PEMGGDNSKPFRGVAPDA

-273 EVMKGMEWTID
+273 EVMRGMEWTID

-347 KDVITVGS
+347 KDVITVGA

-410 VAGMAALLLQANP
+410 VAGMAVLLLQANP

-430 RTILESTSEFKF
+430 RTILESTSEFKW
-442 LTHPVRPNNDYG
+442 LSHPVRPNNDYG

-459 MDAALDEAI
+459 MDTALEEAI

-491 TEGGNDTASRF
+491 TDGGNDTASRF
-502 YVREN
+502 YVHEN
-507 ENLYFDVE
+507 EKLYFDVE
-515 GNASNL
+515 GNASHI
-521 EWRNILIEDVW
+521 EWRNILIENIW
-532 HSIDSLSEIDVMETQ
+532 HSVDSLSEIDVMETQ
-547 LGTGNHTIWVRAM
+547 LGIGNHTIWVRAIN
-560 SSEGISYPVT
+560 SEGGISAPVT
-570 VPLYID
+570 VPLNID
-576 ESSKSEEVSSS
+576 DPVQSTKEDSPSLPFSFAILASSMV
-587 TLPLLPIGLALIV
+587 
-600 LLSIALFF
+600 ALFR
-608 SRRKSDVWQTSD
+608 SNKRQA
-620 DDIWDE
+620 

>member
-1 MRVLVAVMVSIMLC
+1 MRALVAVMVTIMLC
-15 LQPMISLNES
+15 LQPMITLNDKS
-25 NENYKIVSFSSL
+25 DDFLIVPLSSI
-37 QESSVSDNWWEDTN
+37 QESSVPDEWWKDTN

-62 LDIALEQGR
+62 LDIALEQGK

-85 HMPTESDE
+85 HMPTEADE
-93 QLLIDEVGFEPSW
+93 KLLIDEVGFDPSW
-106 RFHHIPIIAGTIQ
+106 RFHHIPIIAGTIE
-119 TDLLDELLNVEG
+119 TELLDELLEVEG

-152 HADTVWDL
+152 HVDTVWDY

-187 DDPTTNDPKVVAFY
+187 DDPLTNDPKVVAFY
-201 DALDG
+201 DALDE
-206 SGDDGSGET
+206 SGDNGDGTT

-229 ISAGTGAIE
+229 ISAGTGAVD
-238 EGPLSDGATP
+238 EGPMSENNEKP
-248 YRGIAPDA
+248 YRGVAPDA

-273 EVMKGMEWTID
+273 EVMRGMEWTID
-284 NKIKYNIRAAS
+284 NQIKYNIRAAS
-295 MSLGGVWLIEL
+295 MSLGGVWLVEL
-306 TQEQEERI
+306 TQEQEERV

-328 MIAAGNSAGY
+328 MIAAGNSAAY

-355 TEDSKDLAVYSS
+355 TEDSKELAVYSS

-410 VAGMAALLLQANP
+410 VAGMAVLLLQANP

-430 RTILESTSEFKF
+430 RTILESTSEFRW
-442 LTHPVRPNNDYG
+442 LSHPVRPNNDYG

-459 MDAALDEAI
+459 MDTALDEAI
-468 QYDASL
+468 KYDASL

-479 ADTSVIYYEGNE
+479 ADTSVIYYEGND
-491 TEGGNDTASRF
+491 TDGGNDTASRF
-502 YVREN
+502 FVHEN
-507 ENLYFDVE
+507 EQLFFDVS

-532 HSIDSLSEIDVMETQ
+532 HTIDSISEIDVMETQ
-547 LGTGNHTIWVRAM
+547 LGTGNHTIWVRAV

-570 VPLYID
+570 VALNIGDPIAEASEDSPSLPFTFVVFTSLVVAILR
-576 ESSKSEEVSSS
+576 SKR
-587 TLPLLPIGLALIV
+587 T
-600 LLSIALFF
+600 
-608 SRRKSDVWQTSD
+608 
-620 DDIWDE
+620 

>member
-15 LQPMISLNES
+15 LQPMISLSES

-229 ISAGTGAIE
+229 ISAGTGAVE

-459 MDAALDEAI
+459 MDTALEEAI
-468 QYDASL
+468 KYDASL

-491 TEGGNDTASRF
+491 TDGGNDTASRF
-502 YVREN
+502 YVHEN
-507 ENLYFDVE
+507 EKLFFDVE
-515 GNASNL
+515 GNASHIQ
-521 EWRNILIEDVW
+521 WRNILIEDIW
-532 HSIDSLSEIDVMETQ
+532 HSVDSISEIEVMQTQ
-547 LGTGNHTIWVRAM
+547 LGTGNHTIWVRAV
-560 SSEGISYPVT
+560 SSECISYPVT
-570 VPLYID
+570 VPLNID
-576 ESSKSEEVSSS
+576 DAKASS
-587 TLPLLPIGLALIV
+587 TEDSPSIPFSFVVFTSLL
-600 LLSIALFF
+600 IAIF
-608 SRRKSDVWQTSD
+608 RKRT
-620 DDIWDE
+620 

>member
-1 MRVLVAVMVSIMLC
+1 MRVLVALMVSIMLC
-15 LQPMISLNES
+15 LQPMLSFDNES
-25 NENYKIVSFSSL
+25 DNYVIVPFSSL
-37 QESSVSDNWWEDTN
+37 QEPMVSDWWEDTR
-51 MDKDKNRMHDM
+51 MDKDRNGMHDM
-62 LDIALEQGR
+62 LDIAVEQGK
-71 YVVDGKISVLVDFD
+71 YVIDGKISVLVDFD

-106 RFHHIPIIAGTIQ
+106 RFHHIPIIAGTIE
-119 TDLLDELLNVEG
+119 TELLDDLLNVEG
-131 VVFLTLNGEMR
+131 VVFLTLNGELR
-142 MTLDN
+142 IALDN

-152 HADTVWDL
+152 HVDTVWDY

-201 DALDG
+201 DALDD

-229 ISAGTGAIE
+229 ISAGTGAVDE
-238 EGPLSDGATP
+238 NPMGGDDSKP
-248 YRGIAPDA
+248 YRGVAPDA

-273 EVMKGMEWTID
+273 EVMRGMEWTID

-295 MSLGGVWLIEL
+295 MSLGGVWLVEL

-347 KDVITVGS
+347 KDVITVGA

-410 VAGMAALLLQANP
+410 VAGMAVLLLQANP

-430 RTILESTSEFKF
+430 RTILESTSEFMW
-442 LTHPVRPNNDYG
+442 LSHPVRPNNDYG

-459 MDAALDEAI
+459 MDTALEEEI
-468 QYDASL
+468 KYDASL

-491 TEGGNDTASRF
+491 TDGGNDTASRF
-502 YVREN
+502 YVHEN
-507 ENLYFDVE
+507 EELYFDVE
-515 GNASNL
+515 GNASHI
-521 EWRNILIEDVW
+521 EWRNILIEDIW
-532 HSIDSLSEIDVMETQ
+532 HSVDSLSKIDVMETQ
-547 LGTGNHTIWVRAM
+547 LGTGNHTLWVRAV

-570 VPLYID
+570 VPLNID
-576 ESSKSEEVSSS
+576 DAKLSSS
-587 TLPLLPIGLALIV
+587 EDSP
-600 LLSIALFF
+600 SIPFSFVVFTSLMAALFR
-608 SRRKSDVWQTSD
+608 SNKRQA
-620 DDIWDE
+620 

>member
-1 MRVLVAVMVSIMLC
+1 MRVLVALMVSIMLC
-15 LQPMISLNES
+15 LQPMLSFDNES
-25 NENYKIVSFSSL
+25 DNYVIVPFSSL
-37 QESSVSDNWWEDTN
+37 QQPMISDNWWEDTR
-51 MDKDKNRMHDM
+51 MDKDRNGMHDM
-62 LDIALEQGR
+62 LDIAVEQGK
-71 YVVDGKISVLVDFD
+71 YVIAGKISVLVDFD

-106 RFHHIPIIAGTIQ
+106 RFHHIPIIAGTIE
-119 TDLLDELLNVEG
+119 TELLDDLLNVEG
-131 VVFLTLNGEMR
+131 VVFLTLNGELR
-142 MTLDN
+142 IALDN

-152 HADTVWDL
+152 HVDTVWDY

-201 DALDG
+201 DALDD

-229 ISAGTGAIE
+229 ISAGTGAVDE
-238 EGPLSDGATP
+238 NPMGGDDSKP
-248 YRGIAPDA
+248 YRGVAPDA

-273 EVMKGMEWTID
+273 EVMRGMEWTID

-295 MSLGGVWLIEL
+295 MSLGGVWLVEL

-347 KDVITVGS
+347 KDVITVGA

-410 VAGMAALLLQANP
+410 VAGMAVLLLQANP

-430 RTILESTSEFKF
+430 RTILESTSEFMW
-442 LTHPVRPNNDYG
+442 LSHPVRPNNDYG

-459 MDAALDEAI
+459 MDTALEEAVK
-468 QYDASL
+468 YDASI

-491 TEGGNDTASRF
+491 TDGGNDTASRF
-502 YVREN
+502 FVHEN
-507 ENLYFDVE
+507 EKLYFDVE
-515 GNASNL
+515 GNVSHI
-521 EWRNILIEDVW
+521 EWRNILIEDIW
-532 HSIDSLSEIDVMETQ
+532 HSVESISEIDVMETQ
-547 LGTGNHTIWVRAM
+547 LGTGNHTIWVRAV

-570 VPLYID
+570 VPLNID
-576 ESSKSEEVSSS
+576 DAKSSS
-587 TLPLLPIGLALIV
+587 SEDSPSIPFSFVVFTSLM
-600 LLSIALFF
+600 IALFR
-608 SRRKSDVWQTSD
+608 SNKRQA
-620 DDIWDE
+620 